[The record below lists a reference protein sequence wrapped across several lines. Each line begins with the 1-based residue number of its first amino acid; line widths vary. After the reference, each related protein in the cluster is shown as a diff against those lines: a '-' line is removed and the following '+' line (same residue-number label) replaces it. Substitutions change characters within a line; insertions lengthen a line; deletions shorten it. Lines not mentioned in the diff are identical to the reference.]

1 MPLSDPFDTTP
12 PQLSPQSG
20 TLAGGGTAANY
31 AFAVDYNIAL
41 TAGAVPN
48 GTFSVSYDGQY
59 VILYGQTTASQNGV
73 YLVNASGGAAR
84 ASAMTVPTKM
94 LLGGSSAGETF
105 MAAGATGTP
114 IYGPFGPAN
123 ASPATK
129 TPATNDSFDNTAPG
143 TKTP

>member
-1 MPLSDPFDTTP
+1 MPLSDAFDTTP
-12 PQLSPQSG
+12 PQLSPQAG

-31 AFAVDYNIAL
+31 AFAVDYNITLSGA
-41 TAGAVPN
+41 AVPN

-59 VILYGQTTASQNGV
+59 IILYGQTTPAQNGV

-84 ASAMTVPTKM
+84 ASGMTVPTRM
-94 LLGGSSAGETF
+94 LLGGLSTGETF

-114 IYGPFGPAN
+114 IHGPFGPAN